1 MSKVELYLRGNK
13 ATSCARCNYS
23 PPVRPYC
30 EPFWLWFSD
39 NLAGKIQSISA
50 ASCHHIDVAVSQ
62 QRMNEWIVC
71 RPHSG
76 EIERKVKEEC
86 VRPLVIWTQ
95 SLKWGISVKCCTDVF
110 WEIGRQDLWIF
121 WRQDI
126 VLHCISF
133 ILLAAVLWFVTFS
146 SYVRF
151 IYPSFTGFRVVGED
165 WTQFHYSM
173 GEDTGIGSVE
183 PGFYI
188 IFFINSSAI
197 TVLL

>member
-1 MSKVELYLRGNK
+1 MSKVELYLRGKK

-50 ASCHHIDVAVSQ
+50 ASCHHIDVAASQ

-110 WEIGRQDLWIF
+110 WEIGRQDLWIV

-146 SYVRF
+146 SFVRF
-151 IYPSFTGFRVVGED
+151 IYPSFTSLF
-165 WTQFHYSM
+165 FS
-173 GEDTGIGSVE
+173 GS
-183 PGFYI
+183 
-188 IFFINSSAI
+188 
-197 TVLL
+197 